1 MNDVKLKSI
10 ILGINI
16 ILSLLSCKGDNI
28 DYLTSTDNKSEI
40 TVKGGYN
47 NGGDYIWNYNIKP
60 KNKISQPKKISKYR
74 RIIIIIFK
82 LTKLFLVRQWFMIGA
97 IICFRRMINPI

>member
-10 ILGINI
+10 ILWINI

-40 TVKGGYN
+40 TAKGGFN
-47 NGGDYIWNYNIKP
+47 NNGDYIWNYNIKP
-60 KNKISQPKKISKYR
+60 KK
-74 RIIIIIFK
+74 
-82 LTKLFLVRQWFMIGA
+82 
-97 IICFRRMINPI
+97 